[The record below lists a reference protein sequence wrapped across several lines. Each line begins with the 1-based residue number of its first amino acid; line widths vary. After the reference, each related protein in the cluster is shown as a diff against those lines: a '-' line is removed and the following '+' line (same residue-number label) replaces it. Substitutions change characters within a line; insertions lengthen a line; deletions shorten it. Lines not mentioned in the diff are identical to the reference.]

1 MIDLHNTDDGE
12 QISEFPIFIGEEDR
26 CPSCDSPNLEVYI
39 KNELIFIECDD
50 CGGKQLLD

>member
-39 KNELIFIECDD
+39 KNELLFIECED